1 MINYNDLRVRT
12 GVGGDGRVQTL
23 SGSITLEEGT
33 GRLVVRDGVT
43 NDELVRLDRDGF
55 LFNDGNYRRILLGRF
70 ATRVGLW
77 ISKPGIDVIDT
88 LNA

>member
-1 MINYNDLRVRT
+1 MIDFNQVTVRT
-12 GVGGDGRVQTL
+12 GTGGDGRVQTL
-23 SGSITLEEGT
+23 SGSITLEEAT

-55 LFNDGNYRRILLGRF
+55 LFNDGNNRRILLGRY

-77 ISKPGIDVIDT
+77 ISRPGEDVID
-88 LNA
+88 LLGG